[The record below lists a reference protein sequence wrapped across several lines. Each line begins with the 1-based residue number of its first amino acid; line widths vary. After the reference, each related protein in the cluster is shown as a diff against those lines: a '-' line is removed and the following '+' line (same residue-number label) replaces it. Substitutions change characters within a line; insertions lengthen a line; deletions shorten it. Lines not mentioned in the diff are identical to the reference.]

1 MYNDNIMICRHLK
14 TGGALLDRP
23 KNMSQQTDKFDSTH
37 LPRPD
42 RLPPVEMVNNPS
54 STDAWEGEKT
64 DRTQKERKKKKKKKK
79 DEGTSNP
86 VDVQD
91 NIPI

>member
-1 MYNDNIMICRHLK
+1 MICRHLK

-23 KNMSQQTDKFDSTH
+23 ENMSQQTDQFDSTN
-37 LPRPD
+37 LPRPN

-54 STDAWEGEKT
+54 SADALAGDNT

-91 NIPI
+91 NVPI